1 MSVGH
6 EGALEVYEPSAL
18 RFAPLPKAGV
28 QVLAGALE
36 RGAGKAFAAA
46 NTRGQEARRNLFGL
60 SMSYLG
66 GCQRE
71 SAYRIAGVDPDP
83 QYVHVMNEEEARA
96 AMVGTW
102 IHDGLLPELAALL
115 AGGQHEMR
123 VELVVPIGETEDG
136 VTPLAKI
143 DGSADCYTRAAGGGV
158 IDLKTV
164 GAFKL
169 GDIDVYGAK
178 ERHRKQVRGYAAALV
193 QMGIP
198 VAWTAWLYLDRG
210 NGTVKAV
217 VEPFGE
223 EEYVGVLRRVQHLVA
238 LSKDPDYAP
247 RDERGPGLSWVCDG
261 CPFLR
266 RCWGKSAEPG
276 SSRAI
281 AVHDKPGIATAGE
294 MLVELRAKAG
304 ALEKQIDF
312 LKAQVGKPEAG
323 QYGGITVSYG
333 KDGTKRDV
341 DAMER
346 MLKERGVEE
355 KDIPTVP
362 KPGNTYI
369 RRAPKKALAPEK
381 GDA

>member
-1 MSVGH
+1 MTVGH
-6 EGALEVYEPSAL
+6 EGALEVYEPSDL
-18 RFAPLPKAGV
+18 RFAPLPAAGV
-28 QVLAGALE
+28 AVLAGALE
-36 RGAGKAFAAA
+36 RGVGKAFAAA

-71 SAYRIAGVDPDP
+71 SAYRIAGLDPDP
-83 QYVHVMNEEEARA
+83 QYVHVMNDDEARA

-115 AGGQHEMR
+115 AGGEHEKR
-123 VELVVPIGETEDG
+123 VELVVPVGDTEDG
-136 VTPLAKI
+136 VTPLAKV
-143 DGSADCYTRAAGGGV
+143 DGSADCYTQAAGGGV

-193 QMGIP
+193 QMGVP

-210 NGTVKAV
+210 NGSVKAV

-223 EEYVGVLRRVQHLVA
+223 EEYVGVLRRVRHLVA
-238 LSKDPDYAP
+238 LAEDPDYAP

-266 RCWGKSAEPG
+266 RCWGPSAEPG

-281 AVHDKPGIATAGE
+281 AVHDNPGIAAAGE
-294 MLVELRAKAG
+294 MVVELRAEHT
-304 ALEKQIDF
+304 ALGKKIDF
-312 LKAQVGKPEAG
+312 LKAQVGQPEAG

-333 KDGTKRDV
+333 RDSTKPDA
-341 DAMER
+341 DAMVKR
-346 MLKERGVEE
+346 LEE
-355 KDIPTVP
+355 LGEPIPRVP

-369 RRAPKKALAPEK
+369 RRAAVKALPKKK
-381 GDA
+381 GDT